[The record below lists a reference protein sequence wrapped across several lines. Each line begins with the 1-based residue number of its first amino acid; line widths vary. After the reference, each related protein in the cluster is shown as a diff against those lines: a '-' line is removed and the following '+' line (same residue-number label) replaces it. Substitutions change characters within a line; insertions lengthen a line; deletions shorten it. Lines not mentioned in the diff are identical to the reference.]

1 MGTTVGI
8 FSDTQEPILYGRQE
22 ETRQLTNVIA
32 THQPSLTRIALR
44 VVGNAADAEDAVQD
58 AFLSAYTHLDQFK
71 GQAQMSTWLTRIVIN
86 AARMKVRRRPR
97 RVHLP
102 LDQEDRQQDHAP
114 LSDMLRSP
122 ANPRRVISNLGTRG
136 TVDAP
141 FHTALSYFAWNVST
155 PRGGW
160 LEYSRD
166 STSSGNNTGNR
177 KGASGKSTQKAQT
190 TAACASEVIRCKA
203 HSAVHQFKNLSGAP
217 HISENASLSSNL
229 ASRTLLGY
237 RLNRWCRDTNTQTSS
252 RHRCVESQTEI
263 TEAGVLNAYRRAK

>member
-32 THQPSLTRIALR
+32 SHQPSLTRIALR

-97 RVHLP
+97 QVHLP

-114 LSDMLRSP
+114 LSDMLSD
-122 ANPRRVISNLGTRG
+122 RR
-136 TVDAP
+136 P
-141 FHTALSYFAWNVST
+141 T
-155 PRGGW
+155 P
-160 LEYSRD
+160 E
-166 STSSGNNTGNR
+166 
-177 KGASGKSTQKAQT
+177 
-190 TAACASEVIRCKA
+190 
-203 HSAVHQFKNLSGAP
+203 
-217 HISENASLSSNL
+217 
-229 ASRTLLGY
+229 
-237 RLNRWCRDTNTQTSS
+237 
-252 RHRCVESQTEI
+252 
-263 TEAGVLNAYRRAK
+263 